1 MVGAAAVSCLLQAH
15 HVLGFQGCHV
25 LPSGVEEQS
34 A

>member
-1 MVGAAAVSCLLQAH
+1 MVAAAAVSCLLQAH

-25 LPSGVEEQS
+25 LHRGVEGQS